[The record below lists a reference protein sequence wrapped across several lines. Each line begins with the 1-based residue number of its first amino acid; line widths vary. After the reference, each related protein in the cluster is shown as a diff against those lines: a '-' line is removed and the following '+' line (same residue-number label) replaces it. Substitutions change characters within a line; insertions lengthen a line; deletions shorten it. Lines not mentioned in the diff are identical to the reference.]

1 MATAEIYRYLC
12 VAQDHRVALDPE
24 GYLVDM
30 GQWSPEVARSLAAEE
45 SISLE
50 NDHWAVIEVLR
61 DFYRQYEMAPAM
73 RPLVKAVGK
82 ALGPE
87 KGRSIYLMRLFPG
100 SPAKVAAR
108 LAGLPKP
115 ANCL

>member
-1 MATAEIYRYLC
+1 MASTATDRYLD
-12 VAQDHRVALDPE
+12 VDGSPIALDPE
-24 GYLVDM
+24 GYLVDLAD
-30 GQWSPEVARSLAAEE
+30 WTPDVAKALAAEE
-45 SISLE
+45 GRALTE
-50 NDHWAVIEVLR
+50 EHWEVIRVLR
-61 DFYRQYEMAPAM
+61 DFYQRYEAAPAM
-73 RPLVKAVGK
+73 RPLVKAVGQ

-87 KGRSIYLMRLFPG
+87 KGRSVHLLTLFPD

>member
-1 MATAEIYRYLC
+1 MATTEIYRYLFI
-12 VAQDHRVALDPE
+12 DSETYALDPE

-30 GQWSPEVARSLAAEE
+30 ADWSPEVAEALAREE
-45 SISLE
+45 GITLTSE
-50 NDHWAVIEVLR
+50 HWEILQLLR
-61 DFYRQYEMAPAM
+61 DFYARYEMAPAM
-73 RPLVKAVGK
+73 RPLVKAVQR

-87 KGRSIYLMRLFPG
+87 KGRSIHLMRLFPG

-115 ANCL
+115 THCL